1 LRDKKKKI
9 AKTDDEDI
17 LRSIGKTVLQDIL
30 ADFIRIGKRLDSE
43 KSHITTIRSNFE
55 SRLASKNGEEQEKT
69 NKAINWMTTFGVC
82 VLPMNLVAGFFG
94 MNVCFFSLSHIS
106 LPSSSLFL
114 LLLFIPSF
122 TLYQVPVPMQG
133 SILDSFLQDQSTE
146 SDRFFRCYS

>member
-1 LRDKKKKI
+1 LRDKKNSC
-9 AKTDDEDI
+9 AKPDDEDI
-17 LRSIGKTVLQDIL
+17 LRSVGKTVLEDIS
-30 ADFIRIGKRLDSE
+30 ADFIRIGKRLDSV

-106 LPSSSLFL
+106 LPSSSFFL
-114 LLLFIPSF
+114 YPLSRC
-122 TLYQVPVPMQG
+122 TRSRYQCKV
-133 SILDSFLQDQSTE
+133 
-146 SDRFFRCYS
+146 RY